1 MQPVR
6 KQHSGAASVQWL
18 SFSQF
23 RPLRN
28 LGQNFTPLTDCKV
41 SLELSSSLFFPHE
54 PRSSLDSRPT
64 QHAQL
69 GSTYPCVI
77 KQVEEGGEQ
86 ASPVGAV
93 GTQHSVQEA
102 IEGLELALIWL
113 AETPDGLQWVVL
125 VQHLLQPVRVLDALQ
140 GLHLV
145 DTTWGKV

>member
-1 MQPVR
+1 MNICIIFRRSPSGSNILGLLLFSDFPLVSFG
-6 KQHSGAASVQWL
+6 HSEILGKISLHLQTVKSLLNSVQVC
-18 SFSQF
+18 FS
-23 RPLRN
+23 
-28 LGQNFTPLTDCKV
+28 
-41 SLELSSSLFFPHE
+41 PHE

-102 IEGLELALIWL
+102 IEGLELALI
-113 AETPDGLQWVVL
+113 
-125 VQHLLQPVRVLDALQ
+125 
-140 GLHLV
+140 
-145 DTTWGKV
+145 